1 MAELEEGLPEG
12 ELWRRRIGLL
22 LGPVAALSV
31 WLIPSNGFYPSG
43 QAHRLGAILVLCAI
57 YWVTEAIPLP
67 ATALLGASLAVLLGV
82 ANAQDALAPFADP
95 VIYLLIGS
103 LIVARAMMFH
113 RLDRRIALAVL
124 SAPIVGNSPRRVMI
138 AYGLVCA
145 CISMWISNTAT
156 TAMMVPIG
164 LGILAAM
171 QSARAAPSASPG
183 AGPSASLGAG
193 PSASLRAGP
202 SASLGAGPSASL
214 RAGPSASLRAGPSAS
229 LRAGSASPEAE
240 KEDKYRSGLMLM
252 CSYAGSVGGTG
263 TPVGSPP
270 NLIGLGMIRRLAG
283 RHIGFL
289 TWMLV
294 SMPMLAVVLA
304 CLSAILVTLHP
315 AGSLGRKSEGASGGA
330 QGIALSEHMRTERQ
344 RLGRWTRGQ
353 INVLIIFLVA
363 VCLWMAPGILAVV
376 YGAGSRASEVYQEH
390 LPEAMVAVIAAVLLF
405 LVPVNVRKWEP
416 TLPWSEA
423 SKIDWG
429 TMLLFGGGLSLGRM
443 MFSTGLAKSLGSGL
457 MEATGAHGL
466 WQITGV
472 SIAVAI
478 ALSELASNTAS
489 ASMVI
494 PVMVALAKEAGVSP
508 LPPALGATL
517 GASYGF
523 MLPVST
529 PPNAIVYGTGLVRI
543 GQMVRAGVLL
553 DFIGFVCIY
562 IGLRLLCPILG
573 LE

>member
-1 MAELEEGLPEG
+1 MQNRRQAMAELEEGLPEG

-113 RLDRRIALAVL
+113 GLDRRIALAVL

-171 QSARAAPSASPG
+171 QSARAAPSASLG
-183 AGPSASLGAG
+183 AGPSASLG
-193 PSASLRAGP
+193 
-202 SASLGAGPSASL
+202 
-214 RAGPSASLRAGPSAS
+214 
-229 LRAGSASPEAE
+229 AGSASPEAE
-240 KEDKYRSGLMLM
+240 KEDKYRPGLMLM